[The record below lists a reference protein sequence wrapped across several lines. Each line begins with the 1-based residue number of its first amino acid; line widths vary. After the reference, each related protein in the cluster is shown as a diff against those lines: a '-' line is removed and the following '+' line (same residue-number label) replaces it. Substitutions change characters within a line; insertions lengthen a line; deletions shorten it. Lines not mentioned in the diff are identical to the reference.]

1 MECTAGYNILHN
13 VGGGGRVVLARGVR
27 HSAPVS
33 GEVNLL
39 WAEAGMVRQVCYNMH
54 K

>member
-1 MECTAGYNILHN
+1 MDGGLRHFAECRREGTGCF
-13 VGGGGRVVLARGVR
+13 GARCRAV
-27 HSAPVS
+27 PVS